1 MSIITSL
8 IAHTDNAAQRE
19 KMACLLTRLFN
30 GDIDPAEVFT
40 PDYQQFTDSHA
51 LDYRGFVQHLSHV
64 RSQIRA
70 IAFTVVEIACHDELL
85 ADRHIVTV
93 TYPDGRQ
100 ARSRFTCLPRCVKGK
115 SGRSMK
121 SREHSA
127 VMPQIAR
134 WLTRQNNLTP
144 PGAVRRCYTRQYNA
158 QISRE
163 THRQTRRRKRSPARS
178 WRAAASSGE
187 RPRSSRPA
195 HT

>member
-40 PDYQQFTDSHA
+40 WDYQQVTDGHA
-51 LDYRGFVQHLSHV
+51 FDYRGFVQHLSHV

-93 TYPDGRQ
+93 TYPNGRQ
-100 ARSRFTCLPRCVKGK
+100 AEIEVYLFAALREGK
-115 SGRSMK
+115 IWRINEVTRGLSGD
-121 SREHSA
+121 
-127 VMPQIAR
+127 
-134 WLTRQNNLTP
+134 
-144 PGAVRRCYTRQYNA
+144 
-158 QISRE
+158 
-163 THRQTRRRKRSPARS
+163 
-178 WRAAASSGE
+178 AAD
-187 RPRSSRPA
+187 RTLA
-195 HT
+195 HATE